1 MKRHCL
7 RYGLVLTTLASLSA
21 LGCESRQETLA
32 RELAYQYGDKKKADT
47 STEVAAVP
55 ADPMR
60 ESLRPLLEGLYSGSA
75 LPDVLDAEIIVAN
88 PDRPYQLTAGV
99 LAQIRLPFE
108 LQRGDKQARVR
119 GIVIATAEAD
129 AWVFR
134 KNARKDYA
142 EHINK
147 LKLSFDEKTR
157 DQVLAIYA
165 DLKLLEFFSKSE
177 TDALIEK
184 LPADVKPAVVALSKE
199 YKGQSEAIWNK
210 WMDVKM
216 MARRE
221 VASDQPFRPVL
232 KSIRKDLGRAEPEPI
247 AFGSAHDPELTP
259 WGEAINKDEALMKLM
274 TNLSELRDQ
283 EEFRNDTHAVWLIEG
298 SERIPE
304 KASKVNVDKDLGFGV
319 YRDDLGMGYNEFIF
333 VFPKKAKE
341 SDRKRAYLRSHIYRH
356 MFNDYQMLATAGT
369 DFEGGTVPDKYDEEY
384 ARCGSDAAVDALIAG
399 YKGKFGLLGG
409 LKEALPSGDKRL
421 KKAHECIIDRCSPDI
436 ANPDEDDPRNVEGP
450 APSSRLAFFQMM
462 ARFENEIST
471 SAMRKTREKSDAVKD
486 AEAFLNANKN
496 APL

>member
-1 MKRHCL
+1 MKRHFSRL
-7 RYGLVLTTLASLSA
+7 GLGLLTIASLSS
-21 LGCESRQETLA
+21 LGCESRQDTLA
-32 RELAYQYGDKKKADT
+32 RELAYQYGEKKKTDPSA
-47 STEVAAVP
+47 EVAAVP

-60 ESLRPLLEGLYSGSA
+60 ESLRPLLEALYSGTA
-75 LPDVLDAEIIVAN
+75 LPDVLDAEVIVEN

-99 LAQIRLPFE
+99 LAQIRLPGE
-108 LQRGDKQARVR
+108 LQRGKKDPRVR
-119 GIVIATAEAD
+119 AIVLATAEAD

-147 LKLSFDEKTR
+147 LKLSFDETTR
-157 DQVLAIYA
+157 DQVLALYA
-165 DLKLLEFFSKSE
+165 DLKLLEFFSKPE
-177 TDALIEK
+177 TDTLIDK
-184 LPADVKPAVVALSKE
+184 LPADVKPGVVALAKE

-210 WMDVKM
+210 WMEVKM

-232 KSIRKDLGRAEPEPI
+232 KSIRKELGRAEPDPI
-247 AFGSAHDPELTP
+247 AFKNAHDPELAA
-259 WGEAINKDEALMKLM
+259 WGQAVDKDEGLMKLL
-274 TNLSELRDQ
+274 TNLAELRDQ
-283 EEFRNDTHAVWLIEG
+283 EEFRNDTHALWLMEG
-298 SERIPE
+298 SERMPD
-304 KASKVNVDKDLGFGV
+304 KASQVKIDKDMGFGV
-319 YRDDLGMGYNEFIF
+319 YRDDLGMGYNEFVF

-341 SDRKRAYLRSHIYRH
+341 SQRKRAYLKSHIYRH

-369 DFEGGTVPDKYDEEY
+369 DFEGGIVPDKYDGEY
-384 ARCGSDAAVDALIAG
+384 ARCGSEAAVDALVAG
-399 YKGKFGLLGG
+399 YKGKFELLGG
-409 LKEALPSGDKRL
+409 LKESIKSGDKRL
-421 KKAHECIIDRCSPDI
+421 KNAHKCIIDRCSPDI

-496 APL
+496 PPL

>member
-1 MKRHCL
+1 MKR
-7 RYGLVLTTLASLSA
+7 YFSPIGLALLTFASLST
-21 LGCESRQETLA
+21 LGCESRQDKLA
-32 RELAYQYGDKKKADT
+32 RELAYQYGEKKKADP
-47 STEVAAVP
+47 SAEVAAVP

-60 ESLRPLLEGLYSGSA
+60 ESLRPVLEALYSGTA
-75 LPDVLDAEIIVAN
+75 LPDVLDADIIVA
-88 PDRPYQLTAGV
+88 DAKRPYQLTAGV

-108 LQRGDKQARVR
+108 LRRGNKARRVR
-119 GIVIATAEAD
+119 GIVTATAEAD

-147 LKLSFDEKTR
+147 LTLSFDEAIR

-165 DLKLLEFFSKSE
+165 DLKLLEFFSNAE

-184 LPADVKPAVVALSKE
+184 LPADVKPGVVELSKE

-210 WMDVKM
+210 WMEVKM

-232 KSIRKDLGRAEPEPI
+232 KRIRKELGRAEPDPI
-247 AFGSAHDPELTP
+247 AFATAHDTELAA
-259 WGEAINKDEALMKLM
+259 WGEAVNKDDSLMKLL
-274 TNLSELRDQ
+274 TNLNELRDQ
-283 EEFRNDTHAVWLIEG
+283 EEFRNDTHALWLLEG
-298 SERIPE
+298 SERIPA
-304 KASKVNVDKDLGFGV
+304 KASKVKIDKDVGFGV
-319 YRDDLGMGYNEFIF
+319 YRDDLGMGYNEFVF
-333 VFPKKAKE
+333 VFPNKAKD
-341 SDRKRAYLRSHIYRH
+341 SQRKRAYLKSHIYRH

-384 ARCGSDAAVDALIAG
+384 ARCGSEAAIDALVAG
-399 YKGKFGLLGG
+399 YKGKFPLIGG
-409 LKEALPSGDKRL
+409 MKESLTSGDKRL
-421 KKAHECIIDRCSPDI
+421 KKAHKCIIDRCSPDI

-496 APL
+496 SQR

>member
-1 MKRHCL
+1 MKRHFSRL
-7 RYGLVLTTLASLSA
+7 GLALITIASISS
-21 LGCESRQETLA
+21 LGCESRQEKLA
-32 RELAYQYGDKKKADT
+32 RQLAYQYGDKQKAD
-47 STEVAAVP
+47 SSAEVKAVP

-60 ESLRPLLEGLYSGSA
+60 ESLRPVLEALYSGTT
-75 LPDVLDAEIIVAN
+75 LPDVLDAEMIVAD
-88 PDRPYQLTAGV
+88 PKRPYQLTAGV

-108 LQRGDKQARVR
+108 LQRGKKDARAR
-119 GIVIATAEAD
+119 AIVLATAEAD

-165 DLKLLEFFSKSE
+165 DLKLLEFFSNSE
-177 TDALIEK
+177 TDALMEK
-184 LPADVKPAVVALSKE
+184 LPADVKPGVVALSKE

-210 WMDVKM
+210 WMGVKM

-247 AFGSAHDPELTP
+247 AFASAHDPELSP
-259 WGEAINKDEALMKLM
+259 WGDAVDKEEGLMKLL
-274 TNLSELRDQ
+274 TNLTELRDQ
-283 EEFRNDTHAVWLIEG
+283 EEFRNDTHALWLIEG
-298 SERIPE
+298 SERIPA
-304 KASKVNVDKDLGFGV
+304 KASKVKIDEDMGFGV
-319 YRDDLGMGYNEFIF
+319 YRDDLGMGYNEFVF
-333 VFPKKAKE
+333 VFPKKSKD
-341 SDRKRAYLRSHIYRH
+341 SQRKRAYLKSHIYRH

-369 DFEGGTVPDKYDEEY
+369 DFDGGIVPDKYDGEY
-384 ARCGSDAAVDALIAG
+384 ARCGSEAAVDALVAG
-399 YKGKFGLLGG
+399 YNGKFSLLGG
-409 LKEALPSGDKRL
+409 MKESLASGDKRL

-436 ANPDEDDPRNVEGP
+436 ANPAEDDPKNIEGP